1 MPGDKVS
8 GLAAL
13 GFPAVNGRI
22 NGVGFSLESPVK
34 QQHGITADDNVV
46 GILSGHCLRFC
57 GAERKDDLAWWGVV
71 KRGDEGVFVDVGGVD
86 DGIHPG

>member
-1 MPGDKVS
+1 MTMSS
-8 GLAAL
+8 GY
-13 GFPAVNGRI
+13 
-22 NGVGFSLESPVK
+22 
-34 QQHGITADDNVV
+34 
-46 GILSGHCLRFC
+46 